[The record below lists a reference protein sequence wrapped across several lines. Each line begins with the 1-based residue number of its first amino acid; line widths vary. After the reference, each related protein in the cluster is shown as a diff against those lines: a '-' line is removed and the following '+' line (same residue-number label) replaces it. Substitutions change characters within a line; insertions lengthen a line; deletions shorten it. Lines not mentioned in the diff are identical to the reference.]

1 MADNEPVTAATPVD
15 RIVVMFYWT
24 VASIG
29 LFELT
34 EGLSLSVAG
43 RLDADHPAGPGRPRS
58 APRRLHQEVRQ
69 SNN

>member
-1 MADNEPVTAATPVD
+1 
-15 RIVVMFYWT
+15 MFHWT

-43 RLDADHPAGPGRPRS
+43 RLDADHPAGPGRSRPT
-58 APRRLHQEVRQ
+58 PRRLHQEVRRFSFTKPFSSELQ
-69 SNN
+69 DVLFC